1 MNEITFLYETEEQL
15 NNFEA
20 LFNRLLQHTK
30 DILAIVKPLT
40 LSVTYIYETTSVS
53 MNAQYRGKDYIADVI
68 SFPIDDD
75 YGIYDQLDFRELGDI
90 FICFAEANR
99 KAQKMHHT
107 ITTEMAWLFT
117 HGLLHILGYDHEIEA
132 EAQVMFALT
141 DQILAQEAIAYEME

>member
-1 MNEITFLYETEEQL
+1 MMIMGFT
-15 NNFEA
+15 
-20 LFNRLLQHTK
+20 
-30 DILAIVKPLT
+30 
-40 LSVTYIYETTSVS
+40 
-53 MNAQYRGKDYIADVI
+53 
-68 SFPIDDD
+68 
-75 YGIYDQLDFRELGDI
+75 DQLDFRELGDI

-107 ITTEMAWLFT
+107 ITSEMAWLFT

>member
-40 LSVTYIYETTSVS
+40 LSVTYIDETTSVS

-75 YGIYDQLDFRELGDI
+75 YGI
-90 FICFAEANR
+90 
-99 KAQKMHHT
+99 
-107 ITTEMAWLFT
+107 TTN
-117 HGLLHILGYDHEIEA
+117 
-132 EAQVMFALT
+132 
-141 DQILAQEAIAYEME
+141 